1 MAGVFAEVFVVW
13 EEKEERGMSA
23 KETTGSKAIAS
34 KATVNET
41 IGNETTES
49 EGEILL
55 VGQSSI
61 CDYETIQEAIDVL
74 EQLNPPVKPAVL
86 YVMQGTYEE
95 QVRIYR
101 SHLHIIGI
109 GKVTITGNRYA
120 KEVDQQGQEIGT
132 FATPT
137 FFVGGCDVVIENLEI
152 CNTAGQ
158 GKEIGQALAVYAHG
172 DELIFRNCIFRGHQD
187 TLFTGPLPPAPKKQ
201 SHFGGVELKEHHV
214 SYRQWYDRC
223 YIEGTVDFIFGGATA
238 YFEHCQLHSLRH
250 CYGGAGYVTAASTPQ
265 GCRYGYVFQSC
276 YLTAEDGVTN
286 VFLGR
291 PWREY
296 AQTMFVDC
304 YMGEHIH
311 PEGWHNW
318 DDTHNEKTVR
328 YSEYNSKHVN
338 EAISEKSENEIA
350 TRVAWAS
357 YDKSNNEVLTNEM
370 IFEGTEFWKK
380 L

>member
-1 MAGVFAEVFVVW
+1 
-13 EEKEERGMSA
+13 MSA
-23 KETTGSKAIAS
+23 SETSGSKTTAS
-34 KATVNET
+34 KAT
-41 IGNETTES
+41 GNETTES
-49 EGEILL
+49 EVEILL

-86 YVMQGTYEE
+86 YIMQGTYEE
-95 QVRIYR
+95 QVRIHR

-109 GKVTITGNRYA
+109 GKVTVTANRYA
-120 KEVDQQGQEIGT
+120 KELDQQGQEIGT

-137 FFVGGCDVVIENLEI
+137 FFVGGHDVVVENLEI

-172 DELIFRNCIFRGHQD
+172 DELIFRNCVFRGHQD

-201 SHFGGVELKEHHV
+201 SHFGGVELKEYHI
-214 SYRQWYDRC
+214 SYRQCYDRC

-265 GCRYGYVFQSC
+265 GRRYGYVFQSC
-276 YLTAEDGVTN
+276 YLTAEDGVTD

-296 AQTMFVDC
+296 AQTMFIDC
-304 YMGEHIH
+304 HMGAHIH

-318 DDTHNEKTVR
+318 DDTHNEEIVR
-328 YSEYNSKHVN
+328 YSEYNSKLAN
-338 EAISEKSENEIA
+338 EAIGENEIA

-357 YDKSNNEVLTNEM
+357 YYKSSDEVLTKEM
-370 IFEGTEFWKK
+370 IFEGTDFWKK
-380 L
+380 V

>member
-23 KETTGSKAIAS
+23 K
-34 KATVNET
+34 
-41 IGNETTES
+41 ETTES

-74 EQLNPPVKPAVL
+74 EQQCEHTINSAVKHTVESPVKPAVL
-86 YVMQGTYEE
+86 YIMQGTYEE

-137 FFVGGCDVVIENLEI
+137 FFVGGCDVIIENLEI

-296 AQTMFVDC
+296 AQTIFVDC

-338 EAISEKSENEIA
+338 EAISSNSENEIA

-357 YDKSNNEVLTNEM
+357 YDKSNNEVLTKEM